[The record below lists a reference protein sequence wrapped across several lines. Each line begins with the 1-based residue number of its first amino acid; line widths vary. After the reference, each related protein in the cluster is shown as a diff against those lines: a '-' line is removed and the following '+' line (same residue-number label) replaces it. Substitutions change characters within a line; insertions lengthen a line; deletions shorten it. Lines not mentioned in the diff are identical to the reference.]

1 MEPQTGRNALC
12 WCGSG
17 KRYKHCHGALDAV
30 ASRSPSS
37 APAAVRAAPVRD
49 EALAA
54 HRAGSLGRAEELYRR
69 ALEANPADVDVLHM
83 LGVVMLQ
90 RLRYREALDY
100 LIDAA
105 ERTGWRVAAIR
116 HNLGLVLAK
125 LGLRE
130 ANARLNALAELSQ
143 ALDRQRAAVRDDVD
157 PLVSIVVWEGDDS
170 GPAPDPAARVTRSIA
185 STVSQDYR
193 RLELVVA
200 GGASADAVSA
210 VLATGGAGP
219 ALAFRVLA
227 ADRSGAARTLNRA
240 IATSS
245 GTFVALLRAGDVQ
258 APERI
263 GALVDAIARRR
274 ARWGFSLVAEAD
286 RDEAPDATFAARAA
300 DVTTRQRI
308 ALATPPASLAFVETN
323 AATTPG
329 NLFVE
334 RALFDELGGFR
345 ELPHHWDHDFCLRAT
360 WLAEPVVVRR
370 PLYFSSAAV
379 RDPRQSIGDDADA
392 TSAARVVSDFL
403 AVAMSARDAVNP
415 LAPGHPA
422 NRAALLKQVFRANL
436 GALLPAKGLHAIALD
451 ARACKPGA
459 AEAGA
464 PGMGK
469 RTAVVV
475 LGMHRSGTSAVSRVL
490 NLCGA
495 YLPPEVKPAMLGVNA
510 KGFWETE
517 AILDLDSRVM
527 QQLGGNWDRV
537 DFVLPESG
545 AVIDEFVVDAREV
558 VANQYATA
566 PTILIKDP
574 RIGALAPLWQ
584 RVLSDMGFATAWVV
598 PVRNP
603 LEVARSLHAR
613 GDMGVR
619 EGLALWLAY
628 IRRIGD
634 FSRGRS
640 DVIWFTYEE
649 LLADWRAVVA
659 RVAKKLGVALDPA
672 AQPAEVD
679 RFLDRDL
686 RHHVADGDLLDTLSG
701 EPLVDD
707 VRAAYRECLLRCA
720 ADAHGDADGYGDAD
734 GCDDARETR
743 AGQPAA
749 DVSFALCIENNGL
762 REQALLLCESVR
774 RFGGRQ
780 RNARIVAFAPRP
792 GLDVDRETR
801 AHLADLAVDYVD
813 EPLNTTCPAY
823 GPANR
828 VFAGAWAEARLDSE
842 WIAVLDSDTLVLG
855 EIELPAGGDAAVRV
869 VDAKGSATRG
879 PDDPFEPYW
888 ERMAGIAGIA
898 LDRLPRVRT
907 TITGEPIRA
916 SYNGGFTAVR
926 RSVGILA
933 RCAQLFAASLEA
945 GWRPYA
951 GAGVEIHASTGAVGR
966 DGSEFWGS
974 SQTALALA
982 IWASTD
988 RVLHHSDR
996 YNVPLHLIAAGGEID
1011 PRWLVGPPIHV
1022 HYHAMFGARSHEIA
1036 LELLA
1041 RLGIATEVLHWL
1053 RTRLPFQAV

>member
-1 MEPQTGRNALC
+1 MEPQTGRNAPC

-17 KRYKHCHGALDAV
+17 KRYKHCHGAS
-30 ASRSPSS
+30 ASAATG
-37 APAAVRAAPVRD
+37 APAAAAGRAAPVRD

-54 HRAGSLGRAEELYRR
+54 HRAGSLGRAEELYRL
-69 ALEANPADVDVLHM
+69 ALEASPADVDVLHM

-90 RLRYREALDY
+90 RLRYREALEY
-100 LIDAA
+100 LFDAA
-105 ERTGWRVAAIR
+105 ERTGWGVAAIR

-157 PLVSIVVWEGDDS
+157 PLVSIVVWGDDD
-170 GPAPDPAARVTRSIA
+170 GGAARDAAARVTRSIA
-185 STVSQDYR
+185 SIVSQDYR
-193 RLELVVA
+193 RVELVVA
-200 GGASADAVSA
+200 AGASADAVSA
-210 VLATGGAGP
+210 ALATGGAGS
-219 ALAFRVLA
+219 ALACRVVA
-227 ADRSGAARTLNRA
+227 ADRLAAARTLNRA
-240 IATSS
+240 IAAAS
-245 GTFVALLRAGDVQ
+245 GAFVALLRAGDAQ
-258 APERI
+258 APGRI
-263 GALVDAIARRR
+263 GALVDAVARRR
-274 ARWGFSLVAEAD
+274 ARWGFSLVADDD
-286 RDEAPDATFAARAA
+286 RDDAPEAAYAARAV

-308 ALATPPASLAFVETN
+308 ALATPPASLAFVESN
-323 AATTPG
+323 AAMAPG

-345 ELPHHWDHDFCLRAT
+345 ELPRHWDHDFCLRAT

-370 PLYFSSAAV
+370 PLYFRSAAAAAS
-379 RDPRQSIGDDADA
+379 RPSISEDADA
-392 TSAARVVSDFL
+392 GSTARVVSDFL
-403 AVAMSARDAVNP
+403 AAAMSARDAVNP

-422 NRAALLKQVFRANL
+422 NRAALLRQVFRANL
-436 GALLPAKGLHAIALD
+436 GSLLPAKGLRAAALA
-451 ARACKPGA
+451 ARASEPHASG
-459 AEAGA
+459 AGA
-464 PGMGK
+464 TGTGK

-475 LGMHRSGTSAVSRVL
+475 LGVHRSGTSAVSRVL

-517 AILDLDSRVM
+517 AILDLDARVM

-545 AVIDEFVVDAREV
+545 AVIDEFVADARAV
-558 VANQYATA
+558 VTNQYAA
-566 PTILIKDP
+566 ASTILIKDP

-584 RVLSDMGFATAWVV
+584 RVLSGMGFATAWVV

-686 RHHVADGDLLDTLSG
+686 RHQVADDDLLDSLPD

-720 ADAHGDADGYGDAD
+720 ADALGDAGGT
-734 GCDDARETR
+734 GTVPPE
-743 AGQPAA
+743 A
-749 DVSFALCIENNGL
+749 DVSFVLCIENNGL
-762 REQALLLCESVR
+762 REQALLLCESLR

-780 RNARIVAFAPRP
+780 RNARVVAFAPRA
-792 GLDVDRETR
+792 GLGVDRETR
-801 AHLADLAVDYVD
+801 ARLADLGVEYVD

-828 VFAGAWAEARLDSE
+828 VFAGACAEARFASE
-842 WIAVLDSDTLVLG
+842 WIAVFDSDTLVLG
-855 EIELPAGGDAAVRV
+855 EIELPAGFDAAVRV
-869 VDAKGSATRG
+869 VDEKGSATRG

-898 LDRLPRVRT
+898 LDRLPRVQT
-907 TITGEPIRA
+907 TISGEAIRA
-916 SYNGGFTAVR
+916 SYNAGFAAVR

-933 RCAQLFAASLEA
+933 RCAQVFAASLEA

-951 GAGVEIHASTGAVGR
+951 GSGIRIHASTGDVGL

-982 IWASTD
+982 IWASTG

-996 YNVPLHLIAAGGEID
+996 YNVPLHLIAAGGDID
-1011 PRWLVGPPIHV
+1011 PRWLAAPPTHV
-1022 HYHAMFGARSHEIA
+1022 HYHSMFGAHSHEIA
-1036 LELLA
+1036 LEVLA
-1041 RLGIATEVLHWL
+1041 RLGVATEALRWL